1 VDTGKKGGSGAR
13 AKSTTDSRWRF
24 YAGIVA
30 VVAAAGA
37 VGGAWFVKRKA
48 ADSVE
53 ATSSTD
59 GPAPSS
65 RHVERGL
72 SALRQAQANAVP
84 AERYELSYTFTSSQ
98 QAKPFM
104 DFSVQGSLDLADA
117 TVAASALPELRGA
130 ANGETML
137 QGRFRGRVGLS
148 QLGTR
153 DSSDTLSR
161 LQSDF
166 EKPFYAKFAKSGQL
180 VRMYFSPGVERLVQ
194 TSWRAFMSAAQHV
207 VPQGDSRAAGT
218 WQVEE
223 SDSAGRYLAEYSQE
237 YVGSLLQVNKTKLQ
251 YRALSSGVNHRIE
264 RFSQAAGFVASEMP
278 PAGRSLDM
286 TSLRSLEY
294 SEKSVASAIGAV
306 SIDITGETRVSLA
319 HARTDTS
326 FDVLRVPETQSEQLK
341 AAEML
346 ELTDAGSAAAQ
357 ERELDHAIASGATFE
372 STLIVLRHPA
382 KTEDDR
388 KRRAHAYRQ
397 FASLLRIHPEKAKS
411 LAEWIK
417 GGDEQSNTFISALR
431 DAGTKEAQ
439 AALLDVYR
447 DPGLPEPAKMSALR
461 AVSLLNKPTT
471 ESTALLREL
480 STAEGLTG
488 EQAVY
493 GLGTHA
499 SRAAANGQDAAP
511 IVGELVDGLG
521 GAKTPQEEAK
531 YLAALGNAGSRDA
544 VEEITTR
551 TKSESE
557 AVRREA
563 VHALRSVPGADVDAT
578 LARALLQG
586 DPDMVRAKAA
596 NAIRDR
602 ARSEVLS
609 KALAESLRTERSRP
623 VKTTVIQVA
632 SLWVSDSPEIQASLE
647 WLVANESD
655 DMLRKAALAA
665 LGSR

>member
-1 VDTGKKGGSGAR
+1 MDTGKKGGSGAR

-72 SALRQAQANAVP
+72 SALRQGQANAVP

-319 HARTDTS
+319 HAWVVPR
-326 FDVLRVPETQSEQLK
+326 LRRRRQSTWLLSVMREAATQWKRLPPE
-341 AAEML
+341 
-346 ELTDAGSAAAQ
+346 
-357 ERELDHAIASGATFE
+357 RRAS
-372 STLIVLRHPA
+372 
-382 KTEDDR
+382 R
-388 KRRAHAYRQ
+388 KRYVAKPFTRCDQCRGRTWT
-397 FASLLRIHPEKAKS
+397 LR
-411 LAEWIK
+411 W
-417 GGDEQSNTFISALR
+417 R
-431 DAGTKEAQ
+431 
-439 AALLDVYR
+439 
-447 DPGLPEPAKMSALR
+447 
-461 AVSLLNKPTT
+461 
-471 ESTALLREL
+471 
-480 STAEGLTG
+480 
-488 EQAVY
+488 
-493 GLGTHA
+493 
-499 SRAAANGQDAAP
+499 
-511 IVGELVDGLG
+511 
-521 GAKTPQEEAK
+521 
-531 YLAALGNAGSRDA
+531 
-544 VEEITTR
+544 
-551 TKSESE
+551 
-557 AVRREA
+557 
-563 VHALRSVPGADVDAT
+563 VHCCR
-578 LARALLQG
+578 
-586 DPDMVRAKAA
+586 
-596 NAIRDR
+596 
-602 ARSEVLS
+602 
-609 KALAESLRTERSRP
+609 
-623 VKTTVIQVA
+623 VIQIWCEPRLPTPFATV
-632 SLWVSDSPEIQASLE
+632 
-647 WLVANESD
+647 
-655 DMLRKAALAA
+655 LAQ
-665 LGSR
+665 RC